1 MSVYAVRPVDG
12 PIVGSIRP
20 PGSKSY
26 TNRALPLAAVAEG
39 RSVIRH
45 ALESEDVDAMLEAL
59 KTLGI
64 AAEFHHEL
72 ETIEVSSSGG
82 PFPASSA
89 TLNLI
94 NSGTSLRFLA
104 ALVSAGR
111 GSFVLD
117 GNARMRERPVGDLLD
132 GLRQLG
138 VETRCLEAEGCP
150 PVEIRTNGLNGGPV
164 TVKADVSSQYLS
176 GLLMAAP
183 LAKAPVEIRLS
194 GDLVSKPYVLMTLE
208 TMKAFGVSVLRL
220 DENVFRVSPQ
230 RYFGRVYTVE
240 PDATAASYW
249 FALGAISKGGVAV
262 EGLGRDTIQ
271 GDFRFVNI
279 LERMGCAVEQIH
291 DTTVVYGGD
300 LRGGD
305 FDLHHM
311 SDVVPT
317 LAAVACFAEGP
328 TTIRNVANVRVKE
341 CDRLAAMATELG
353 RLGVKVEEFADGMT
367 ITPGPMA
374 GATVQTYDDHRIAMS
389 LALVG
394 LRVPGV
400 VISEPECVRK
410 TYPGF
415 WSDLERLTHQ
425 QSG

>member
-1 MSVYAVRPVDG
+1 
-12 PIVGSIRP
+12 
-20 PGSKSY
+20 
-26 TNRALPLAAVAEG
+26 
-39 RSVIRH
+39 
-45 ALESEDVDAMLEAL
+45 
-59 KTLGI
+59 
-64 AAEFHHEL
+64 
-72 ETIEVSSSGG
+72 
-82 PFPASSA
+82 
-89 TLNLI
+89 
-94 NSGTSLRFLA
+94 
-104 ALVSAGR
+104 
-111 GSFVLD
+111 
-117 GNARMRERPVGDLLD
+117 
-132 GLRQLG
+132 
-138 VETRCLEAEGCP
+138 
-150 PVEIRTNGLNGGPV
+150 V